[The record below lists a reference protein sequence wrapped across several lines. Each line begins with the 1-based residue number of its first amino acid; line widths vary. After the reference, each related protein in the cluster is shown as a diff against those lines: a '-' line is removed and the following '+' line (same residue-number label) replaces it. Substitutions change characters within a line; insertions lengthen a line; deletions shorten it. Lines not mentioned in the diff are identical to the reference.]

1 MKLLWSVAPWKHMN
15 LKHCAVSK
23 SDDLQCIINLSF
35 CHPFFHTSST
45 HNKVTTINAKT
56 VYITKPWF
64 LTSSQRTHVTG
75 GSDTADLAGTWGQ
88 VGSIPLANARD
99 RTGVSIRGYDHLSL
113 PLLLFPCSSPSLSC
127 PLLFSLLTPASP
139 LCSPAPSSI
148 LSYPLPF
155 PFLSLPAIT
164 LALSS
169 LFASIPC
176 DLFIIIIIIFC
187 RITLSLS
194 SYCLKCQ

>member
-64 LTSSQRTHVTG
+64 QTSSQRTHVTG

-127 PLLFSLLTPASP
+127 PLLFPLLPPTLLAPYPCFSPLLSCSLL
-139 LCSPAPSSI
+139 
-148 LSYPLPF
+148 YPLLPPPLPLPVPPRQSLSPSLRF
-155 PFLSLPAIT
+155 SLPYPVTFLLI
-164 LALSS
+164 LL
-169 LFASIPC
+169 
-176 DLFIIIIIIFC
+176 
-187 RITLSLS
+187 
-194 SYCLKCQ
+194 